1 MPEPKIDIG
10 RKSVIGIGWN
20 GISQITCQACR
31 FIVTAVL
38 VRLLLP
44 SNFGLVGMAA
54 IGFGPRASQGGD

>member
-10 RKSVIGIGWN
+10 RKSVIGIGWT
-20 GISQITCQACR
+20 GISQITCQACQ

-44 SNFGLVGMAA
+44 SDFGLVGMAS
-54 IGFGPRASQGGD
+54 IGFGRRASQGGD